1 MLIIY
6 CWLVPTVTIANE
18 DYFDNCMN
26 DNLVEQERS
35 TEKVEISIS
44 LDPEL
49 LEEIK
54 HLTNN
59 PSKTIEAAVKQ
70 WLKGERAVDGDL
82 TRTFRRN
89 PPLPPRGEWND

>member
-1 MLIIY
+1 
-6 CWLVPTVTIANE
+6 
-18 DYFDNCMN
+18 MN
-26 DNLVEQERS
+26 DNLVEKEHS

-44 LDPEL
+44 LDAEV
-49 LEEIK
+49 LEELK

-59 PSKTIEAAVKQ
+59 PSKTIEVAVKQ
-70 WLKGERAVDGDL
+70 WFKGERAVDGDL

>member
-1 MLIIY
+1 
-6 CWLVPTVTIANE
+6 
-18 DYFDNCMN
+18 MN
-26 DNLVEQERS
+26 DNLMEQKRS
-35 TEKVEISIS
+35 PEKVEISIS
-44 LDPEL
+44 LDAEV
-49 LEEIK
+49 LEELK

-59 PSKTIEAAVKQ
+59 PSKTIEVAVKQ